1 MPCFKSTVFTSEVKS
16 IHQHW
21 TWDCLP
27 LLPTFLAC
35 SCGNSAVNWWSIF
48 CSQFLNATFFLDVVL
63 LTGVPI
69 STNVLFFPSCL
80 FIHCYFCFTFVSLSQ
95 IAIKGA
101 HKVKVCYQFLYT
113 ILHFILLPQATV
125 FKYRWRWEPV
135 LNRSNLNPYLKGLMR
150 NPA

>member
-1 MPCFKSTVFTSEVKS
+1 MKRKYLFWIRAWGNFQKDNCLMAKQVSQLWVLLMCYVFLFIVRDLKGTPCFKSTVFTSEVKS

-21 TWDCLP
+21 TWVCLP

-48 CSQFLNATFFLDVVL
+48 CSQFLNATFYRDVVL

-69 STNVLFFPSCL
+69 STKVLFFPSCL

-95 IAIKGA
+95 TAIKD
-101 HKVKVCYQFLYT
+101 F
-113 ILHFILLPQATV
+113 
-125 FKYRWRWEPV
+125 
-135 LNRSNLNPYLKGLMR
+135 
-150 NPA
+150 